1 MSNQLDKNQKKVVFF
16 GVGAVGA
23 TFAEQF
29 LNSKYDFKILCDK
42 ERKKRYLE
50 DGFIINGKRYDFDY
64 ITKDEY
70 KQEADFI
77 IIGLKYNNL
86 KENIEELDGLV
97 GKNTVIMSLLNGVD
111 SEEIIGERFGIEK
124 MVYSYVTNI
133 DAKKINNNII
143 HTTDGIIVF
152 GNKDNSEDRK
162 TDIITEVFDSVN
174 IEHVLSK
181 NIQRDMWWKYMVNIG
196 VNHTSAILGAPY
208 GVFQDSKYL
217 RELAKSAMREVV
229 DIAQVKGICL
239 TEDDVEN
246 SLHRIL
252 EHSREGRTSM
262 LQDVEAHRLTEVDM
276 FSKNICELGRKYN
289 IPTPVNQTFFYMI
302 KVIESRF

>member
-1 MSNQLDKNQKKVVFF
+1 MKNQLNENHKKVVFF
-16 GVGAVGA
+16 GVGAVGS

-29 LNSKYDFKILCDK
+29 FNSKYDFKILCDN

-50 DGFIINGKRYDFDY
+50 EGFIINGKRYDFDY
-64 ITKDEY
+64 VTKDEY

-86 KENIEELDGLV
+86 KENIKELDGLV

-143 HTTDGIIVF
+143 HTTNGVIVF

-162 TDIITEVFDSVN
+162 TNIITEVFDDVN
-174 IEHVLSK
+174 IEYILSK
-181 NIQRDMWWKYMVNIG
+181 DIQRDMWWKYMVNIG
-196 VNHTSAILGAPY
+196 VNQTSAILGAPY
-208 GVFQDSKYL
+208 GVFQSSEHL

-229 DIAQVKGICL
+229 AIAQAKDISL

-252 EHSREGRTSM
+252 EHSKEGRTSM

-276 FSKNICELGRKYN
+276 FSKNICKLGKKYN
-289 IPTPVNQTFFYMI
+289 IPTPINQTFFYMI

>member
-1 MSNQLDKNQKKVVFF
+1 MKNQLNETQKKVIFF
-16 GVGAVGA
+16 GVGAVGV

-64 ITKDEY
+64 VTKDEY

-86 KENIEELDGLV
+86 RENIRELDGVV

-143 HTTDGIIVF
+143 HTTNGIIVF
-152 GNKDNSEDRK
+152 GNKDNNEDRK
-162 TDIITEVFDSVN
+162 TNIITEVFDSVN
-174 IEHVLSK
+174 IEYILSK
-181 NIQRDMWWKYMVNIG
+181 DIQRDIWWKYMVNIG
-196 VNHTSAILGAPY
+196 VNQTSAILGASY
-208 GVFQDSKYL
+208 GVFQSSEHL

-229 DIAQVKGICL
+229 AIAQAKGIHL

-252 EHSREGRTSM
+252 EHSKEGRTSM

-276 FSKNICELGRKYN
+276 FSKNICELGKKYN
-289 IPTPVNQTFFYMI
+289 ISTPINQTFFYMI

>member
-1 MSNQLDKNQKKVVFF
+1 MKNQLNETQKKVIFF

-23 TFAEQF
+23 TFTEQF

-64 ITKDEY
+64 VTKDEY

-86 KENIEELDGLV
+86 RENIRELDGLV

-143 HTTDGIIVF
+143 HTTNGIIVF
-152 GNKDNSEDRK
+152 GNKDNNEDRK
-162 TDIITEVFDSVN
+162 TNIITEVFDSVN
-174 IEHVLSK
+174 IEYILSK
-181 NIQRDMWWKYMVNIG
+181 DIQRDIWWKYMVNIG
-196 VNHTSAILGAPY
+196 VNQTSAILGASY
-208 GVFQDSKYL
+208 GVFQSSEHL

-229 DIAQVKGICL
+229 AIAQAKGIHL

-252 EHSREGRTSM
+252 EHSKEGRTSM

-276 FSKNICELGRKYN
+276 FSKNICELGKKYN
-289 IPTPVNQTFFYMI
+289 ISTPINQTFFYMI

>member
-1 MSNQLDKNQKKVVFF
+1 MKNQLNENHKKVVFF
-16 GVGAVGA
+16 GVGAVGV

-29 LNSKYDFKILCDK
+29 FNSKYDFKILCDN

-50 DGFIINGKRYDFDY
+50 EGFIINGKRYDFDY
-64 ITKDEY
+64 VTKDEY

-86 KENIEELDGLV
+86 KENIKELDGLV

-143 HTTDGIIVF
+143 HTTNGIIVF

-162 TDIITEVFDSVN
+162 TNIITEVFDDVN
-174 IEHVLSK
+174 IEYTLSK
-181 NIQRDMWWKYMVNIG
+181 DIQRDMWWKYMVNIG
-196 VNHTSAILGAPY
+196 VNQTSAILGAPY
-208 GVFQDSKYL
+208 GVFQSSEHL

-229 DIAQVKGICL
+229 AIAQAKDISL
-239 TEDDVEN
+239 TEDDVEH

-252 EHSREGRTSM
+252 EHSKEGRTSM

-276 FSKNICELGRKYN
+276 FSKNICKLGKKYN
-289 IPTPVNQTFFYMI
+289 IPTPINQTFFYMI

>member
-1 MSNQLDKNQKKVVFF
+1 MKNQLNENHKKVVFF

-29 LNSKYDFKILCDK
+29 FNYKYDFKILCDN

-50 DGFIINGKRYDFDY
+50 ERFIINGKRYDFDY
-64 ITKDEY
+64 VTKDEY

-86 KENIEELDGLV
+86 KENIKELDGLV

-143 HTTDGIIVF
+143 HTTNGIIVF

-162 TDIITEVFDSVN
+162 TNIITEVFDDVN
-174 IEHVLSK
+174 IEYTLSK
-181 NIQRDMWWKYMVNIG
+181 DIQRDMWWKYMVNIG
-196 VNHTSAILGAPY
+196 VNQTSAILGAPY
-208 GVFQDSKYL
+208 GVFQSSEHL

-229 DIAQVKGICL
+229 AIAQAKDISL
-239 TEDDVEN
+239 TEDDVEH

-252 EHSREGRTSM
+252 EHSKEGRTSM

-276 FSKNICELGRKYN
+276 FSKNICKLGKKYN
-289 IPTPVNQTFFYMI
+289 IPTPINQTFFYMI

>member
-1 MSNQLDKNQKKVVFF
+1 MN
-16 GVGAVGA
+16 G
-23 TFAEQF
+23 
-29 LNSKYDFKILCDK
+29 
-42 ERKKRYLE
+42 ER
-50 DGFIINGKRYDFDY
+50 NDFDY
-64 ITKDEY
+64 VTKDEY

-86 KENIEELDGLV
+86 KENIKELDGLV

-143 HTTDGIIVF
+143 HTTNGIIVF

-162 TDIITEVFDSVN
+162 TNIITKVFDDVN
-174 IEHVLSK
+174 IEYTLSK
-181 NIQRDMWWKYMVNIG
+181 DIQRDMWWKYMVNIG
-196 VNHTSAILGAPY
+196 VNQTSAILGAPY
-208 GVFQDSKYL
+208 GVFQSSEHL

-229 DIAQVKGICL
+229 AIAQAKDISL
-239 TEDDVEN
+239 TEDDVEH

-252 EHSREGRTSM
+252 EHSKEGRTSM

-276 FSKNICELGRKYN
+276 FSKNICKLGKKYN
-289 IPTPVNQTFFYMI
+289 IPTPINQTFFYMI